1 MPQGTLGNLKRDIE
15 DLRIRKEI
23 EDANRICV
31 LAGDFFMAT
40 ASTQLA
46 EIENQLVVKQIS
58 KERTKPRIFLGRENF
73 FISVLISLVQNP
85 FQFHFGSF
93 FRFSEMSFLKKC
105 LKIWL

>member
-1 MPQGTLGNLKRDIE
+1 MPQGALGNLKRDIE

-73 FISVLISLVQNP
+73 FISVLISLVQN
-85 FQFHFGSF
+85 HFSF
-93 FRFSEMSFLKKC
+93 ILVHFLGFLK
-105 LKIWL
+105 

>member
-1 MPQGTLGNLKRDIE
+1 MGKVPEKISKSGIKMPQGALGNLKRDIE

-58 KERTKPRIFLGRENF
+58 KERTKQLD
-73 FISVLISLVQNP
+73 
-85 FQFHFGSF
+85 
-93 FRFSEMSFLKKC
+93 
-105 LKIWL
+105 

>member
-1 MPQGTLGNLKRDIE
+1 MPQGALGNLKRDIE
-15 DLRIRKEI
+15 DSRIRKEI

-58 KERTKPRIFLGRENF
+58 KERTKPLDSEFFLVVKIFE
-73 FISVLISLVQNP
+73 
-85 FQFHFGSF
+85 
-93 FRFSEMSFLKKC
+93 FRS
-105 LKIWL
+105 

>member
-1 MPQGTLGNLKRDIE
+1 MGKVPEKKTLKMPQGALGNLKRDIE
-15 DLRIRKEI
+15 DSRIRKEI

-58 KERTKPRIFLGRENF
+58 KERTKPRIFHRHENF
-73 FISVLISLVQNP
+73 
-85 FQFHFGSF
+85 
-93 FRFSEMSFLKKC
+93 
-105 LKIWL
+105 

>member
-1 MPQGTLGNLKRDIE
+1 MGKVPEKNNLAPKCHQGALGNLERDIE
-15 DLRIRKEI
+15 DLKIRKEI

-58 KERTKPRIFLGRENF
+58 KE
-73 FISVLISLVQNP
+73 
-85 FQFHFGSF
+85 
-93 FRFSEMSFLKKC
+93 
-105 LKIWL
+105 

>member
-1 MPQGTLGNLKRDIE
+1 MK
-15 DLRIRKEI
+15 IRKEI

-58 KERTKPRIFLGRENF
+58 KERTKLKFSGPQYREMPLENF
-73 FISVLISLVQNP
+73 LPWKTRTS
-85 FQFHFGSF
+85 GGYK
-93 FRFSEMSFLKKC
+93 R
-105 LKIWL
+105 

>member
-1 MPQGTLGNLKRDIE
+1 MPHGALGNLERDIE
-15 DLRIRKEI
+15 DLKIRKEI

-58 KERTKPRIFLGRENF
+58 KE
-73 FISVLISLVQNP
+73 
-85 FQFHFGSF
+85 
-93 FRFSEMSFLKKC
+93 
-105 LKIWL
+105 